1 MKQNRNQMLHR
12 DLPGLVDVETLE
24 RATRKM
30 NQRPLLPNEILK
42 DIKGKTVSEVL
53 DEAIFIIDNFNSA
66 KDYSYQPMEIKM
78 FDSWVQSIRRQME
91 E

>member
-12 DLPGLVDVETLE
+12 DLPGLLDVETLE
-24 RATRKM
+24 RVTRKM
-30 NQRPLLPNEILK
+30 SQRPLLPNEILI
-42 DIKGKTVSEVL
+42 DIKGKTISEVL
-53 DEAIFIIDNFNSA
+53 EEIFIIDNFNSA

-78 FDSWVQSIRRQME
+78 FDSWVQSIRSQME

>member
-12 DLPGLVDVETLE
+12 DLPGLLDVEILE
-24 RATRKM
+24 RVTRKM
-30 NQRPLLPNEILK
+30 SQRPLLPNEILI
-42 DIKGKTVSEVL
+42 DIKGKTISEVL
-53 DEAIFIIDNFNSA
+53 EEIFIIDNFNST

-78 FDSWVQSIRRQME
+78 FDSWVQSIRSQME

>member
-12 DLPGLVDVETLE
+12 DLPGLLDVETLE
-24 RATRKM
+24 RVTRKM
-30 NQRPLLPNEILK
+30 SQRPLLPNGILI
-42 DIKGKTVSEVL
+42 DIKGKTISEVL
-53 DEAIFIIDNFNSA
+53 EEIFIIDNFNSA

-78 FDSWVQSIRRQME
+78 FDSWVQSIRSQME